1 VSITATQ
8 VATNQKHQTQTTEAG
23 VYTLG
28 FLPAGDYTITTES
41 AGFKT
46 ATLGPFTLDVNQ
58 TVRQDVRLEV
68 GQVSESVEVTASAA
82 ILQTENAQ
90 TGDIIS
96 SRQATELPLNGRNFV
111 SLTLL
116 VPGSINPQ
124 PSNIQTAQRNT
135 TGRRPYVNGNR
146 EQSNNFILD
155 GIDINLE
162 TAIDFVP

>member
-1 VSITATQ
+1 MSTSNVRFALALALLLVSSSFSQTVTGAITGTVVDATGAVAPNVSITATQ
-8 VATNQKHQTQTTEAG
+8 VATNQKHQTQTNEAG

-68 GQVSESVEVTASAA
+68 GQVSENVEVTASAA

-96 SRQATELPLNGRNFV
+96 SRQATERPLNGRNSV

-116 VPGSINPQ
+116 VPGSINP
-124 PSNIQTAQRNT
+124 
-135 TGRRPYVNGNR
+135 
-146 EQSNNFILD
+146 
-155 GIDINLE
+155 
-162 TAIDFVP
+162 